1 MGDASREAERELVLR
16 AQAGD
21 RQAFGDLVARHMRQA
36 YFVALGLVGSHDD
49 ALDLSQDAFVR
60 AFRAVQ
66 SIDADRPFFPWMYQ
80 IVRRLSFNFLRDSK
94 TRRERLATA
103 TEWLTAVER
112 DPAEQVERAERRRQV
127 QMAIE
132 NLGIRERE
140 VLILKEFQGLKY
152 REIAELL
159 GIPMGTV
166 MSRLYAA
173 RRSLADELDGKL

>member
-1 MGDASREAERELVLR
+1 
-16 AQAGD
+16 
-21 RQAFGDLVARHMRQA
+21 
-36 YFVALGLVGSHDD
+36 
-49 ALDLSQDAFVR
+49 
-60 AFRAVQ
+60 
-66 SIDADRPFFPWMYQ
+66 
-80 IVRRLSFNFLRDSK
+80 
-94 TRRERLATA
+94 
-103 TEWLTAVER
+103 
-112 DPAEQVERAERRRQV
+112 
-127 QMAIE
+127 MAIE